1 MVSADIVRRLVVDEA
16 TGDGDDARGQGL
28 GPLQFVGGNEHGGP
42 SAYGTTDH
50 VVEQVTAVGVEAGM
64 RFVEQPES
72 GAAGDEAGERC
83 PAALTRGQPT
93 GGHGCKPAVEP
104 QLCESGVD
112 LAIACPGGAAPEPD
126 VLPNGEVRIQTVLVA
141 EQAHVLANR
150 RPIGLQVVTEHL
162 GIAPDEGHQPCTE
175 AQQRGL
181 SGTVRP
187 LQEQHLAGLHLERG
201 TGQSG
206 ESAEHGHH
214 MTKRN
219 DRRRCGD
226 GGAGRWDGLHG
237 RHSTLDG
244 TGGERVDR
252 CREGDPPLLGRL
264 TDGTRTDPIGSNAV
278 DDGGVQD
285 QHPQPVPNRRDW
297 RWALGIIGRSFIVLG
312 LLILAFVAYQ
322 LWGTSIEFRSNQS
335 ELAKDFRRAVD
346 SVTTTRTPSTTSQD
360 SGVAPTSAVAT
371 TVAPTTSSIVE
382 APPVGEGDVL
392 AALTFPTLSD
402 KPLYVVAGVR
412 LVDLKRGIGHY
423 PGTSLPGQY
432 GNAAL
437 AGHRTTYGAPFE
449 NIDRLAPGDPII
461 IETSDGGRFE
471 YIVDSQEIIQ
481 PSEVGVLS
489 QPKDPGDALLTLTTC
504 HPKRSTKRRLV
515 VHAHLNFA
523 TSSKVGARSANY
535 RTPTAVTTG
544 PGATTTPS
552 TIAGES
558 VTPDGASDSTVGP
571 STTPAPTVPAS
582 IAGGDEV
589 NDEDARDLAAGWFK
603 DTAAWPQIILWGLL
617 LAGIAVGGY
626 LLGIRLRR
634 RWLGALIS
642 SAPFIVVLYF
652 FFQNINRLLP
662 PGL

>member
-1 MVSADIVRRLVVDEA
+1 MD
-16 TGDGDDARGQGL
+16 
-28 GPLQFVGGNEHGGP
+28 
-42 SAYGTTDH
+42 
-50 VVEQVTAVGVEAGM
+50 
-64 RFVEQPES
+64 
-72 GAAGDEAGERC
+72 
-83 PAALTRGQPT
+83 
-93 GGHGCKPAVEP
+93 
-104 QLCESGVD
+104 
-112 LAIACPGGAAPEPD
+112 
-126 VLPNGEVRIQTVLVA
+126 
-141 EQAHVLANR
+141 
-150 RPIGLQVVTEHL
+150 
-162 GIAPDEGHQPCTE
+162 
-175 AQQRGL
+175 
-181 SGTVRP
+181 
-187 LQEQHLAGLHLERG
+187 
-201 TGQSG
+201 
-206 ESAEHGHH
+206 
-214 MTKRN
+214 
-219 DRRRCGD
+219 D
-226 GGAGRWDGLHG
+226 GGA
-237 RHSTLDG
+237 
-244 TGGERVDR
+244 
-252 CREGDPPLLGRL
+252 
-264 TDGTRTDPIGSNAV
+264 
-278 DDGGVQD
+278 QD
-285 QHPQPVPNRRDW
+285 QHPQPLPNRRDW

-346 SVTTTRTPSTTSQD
+346 SVTTTTAPSTIPQD
-360 SGVAPTSAVAT
+360 TVATPTSAVAT
-371 TVAPTTSSIVE
+371 TAAITAAPTTSSIAE
-382 APPVGEGDVL
+382 APRVGEGDVL

-402 KPLYVVAGVR
+402 KQLYVVAGVR

-471 YIVDSQEIIQ
+471 YIVDSTEIIQ

-535 RTPTAVTTG
+535 RTPSAVTAA
-544 PGATTTPS
+544 PSATTVPS
-552 TIAGES
+552 TIAGEA
-558 VTPDGASDSTVGP
+558 VTPDSASDSTVGP
-571 STTPAPTVPAS
+571 STTPAPAAPTS

-603 DTAAWPQIILWGLL
+603 ETAAWPQIILWGLL
-617 LAGIAVGGY
+617 LTGISVGGY

-634 RWLGALIS
+634 RWLGALIAF
-642 SAPFIVVLYF
+642 APFIVVLYF
-652 FFQNINRLLP
+652 FFQNVNRLLP